1 MEDVKKC
8 VLLCRVSTMGQ
19 ELDPQISDL
28 KKFAKEK
35 GFGQYKIIETKESG
49 LINFKNREG
58 TNTLFEF
65 LKTNPDYNTVICT
78 EMSRLGRTEADLH
91 IIKDWFIKNKIQF
104 FLKDRQYQLFD
115 DKYRLNDSAA
125 FSFTFYGYIAESEMR
140 TKKERFKRAKIYWNG
155 MGVSLSGKLLF
166 GYKKVPYDNK
176 RNTYAIDENQA
187 EEIQKI
193 FHWYAYGID
202 ISCPNP
208 SIKDIVLHCI
218 KKGFSNYTHIKRN
231 VNKLL
236 KEEAYL
242 GFKTTNNKRKNPYFT
257 TDGDEPKY
265 ITTNTEIKYPIILN
279 RALFEAVQA
288 KLKTNNTRA
297 EKSTKH
303 TTILSKLIECPGCHR
318 FLGGDYVN
326 KKAEGLR
333 YGYRCLATRNIIKCS
348 YTKHFSMQM
357 LDSTIWSTIKSDLY
371 LLSKEIF
378 ENNPDNILK
387 TLKEEEENLKKRQW
401 TLEEKFKMELISYEK
416 IRSMRNFNVEEH
428 LKKFKLNI
436 DRLDAEKRIVDQ
448 ELNSITVKRKM
459 LEEEKIHN
467 YEEIIKNNIEKI
479 ENDKALLKY
488 YTSLYISGIKILY
501 QGVKHTILEITFK
514 KVSTDFNRS
523 WRHAA
528 KHLGDLPLEKK
539 IYLLIDK
546 TITLNI
552 QIRKITRMFTIEN
565 GNIIMSQNTFGIK
578 KNVSF
583 SFEEITVPNEK
594 TQEKLNDLLI
604 GPYERSFQ
612 ELFTPIE
619 YTKLD
624 LYPKR

>member
-1 MEDVKKC
+1 MSIVKKC

-28 KKFAKEK
+28 EKFAKEK
-35 GFGQYKIIETKESG
+35 GYGQYKIIETKESG

-58 TNTLFEF
+58 TNALFEF
-65 LKTNPDYNTVICT
+65 LKSNPDYKTVICT

-115 DKYRLNDSAA
+115 DQYRLNDSAA

-155 MGVSLSGKLLF
+155 LGVSLSGKLLF

-176 RNTYAIDENQA
+176 RNTYAVDDKQA

-202 ISCPNP
+202 VTCPNP

-242 GFKTTNNKRKNPYFT
+242 GFKITNNKRKNPYFI
-257 TDGDEPKY
+257 TDGDEPRY
-265 ITTNTEIKYPIILN
+265 ITTNTEIKYPVILDKS
-279 RALFEAVQA
+279 LFNAVQA

-303 TTILSKLIECPGCHR
+303 ITILSKLLKCPECQR

-326 KKAEGLR
+326 KKVEGLR
-333 YGYRCLATRNIIKCS
+333 YGYRCLATRNVIKCG

-357 LDSTIWSTIKSDLY
+357 LDSVIWSTIKSDLY

-387 TLKEEEENLKKRQW
+387 TFIEEEKNLIKRQE
-401 TLEEKFKMELISYEK
+401 TLEEKFKIELLSYEK
-416 IRSMRNFNVEEH
+416 IRSMRNFNTEEH
-428 LKKFKLNI
+428 LNKFKHAI

-448 ELNSITVKRKM
+448 ELKSISLRRKM
-459 LEEEKIHN
+459 LEEEEIQN
-467 YEEIIKNNIEKI
+467 YEQIIKNNVQKIEK
-479 ENDKALLKY
+479 DKALLKFY
-488 YTSLYISGIKILY
+488 ISLYVGHINILY
-501 QGVKHTILEITFK
+501 QGVKHTILEINFK
-514 KVSTDFNRS
+514 KASHEFNRN
-523 WRHAA
+523 WRDAI
-528 KHLGDLPLEKK
+528 KHLGDLPIEKK
-539 IYLLIDK
+539 TYLLIDK
-546 TITLNI
+546 TFTLKI
-552 QIRKITRMFTIEN
+552 QIRKITKMFTIEN
-565 GNIIMSQNTFGIK
+565 GKIIMSQNMFGIN
-578 KNVSF
+578 KNISF
-583 SFEEITVPNEK
+583 LFEEITMPNEK
-594 TQEKLNDLLI
+594 TQEKLEELLR
-604 GPYERSFQ
+604 GPYERCIQ

-624 LYPKR
+624 LYPNK